1 MQQPEIPANESDR
14 LLALNRYKILDTLPE
29 QEYDDL
35 TQLAADICGTPIS
48 LISLVDHD
56 RQWFKSRVGLDATET
71 PRDISFCGHAVAD
84 GEILNIPDATQDVRF
99 ADNPLVLQDPN
110 IRFYAGVPLITPDLY
125 ALGTLCVIDRQ
136 PRNLTPKQIQQLQ
149 ALSRLAVGQLEL
161 RLSGE
166 DLVNRTANLKARVE
180 REQLISTIAN
190 KTAALLPLPEILE
203 TSVQKLRS
211 LLGCDRL
218 LIWQFQS
225 DGSGKVISESVGA
238 DWRVA
243 MQEAIADPNFREE
256 VALRHS
262 DSRAIAKENILTAG
276 YPDAY
281 LHWLKAYQVKSN
293 FVVPMMVSGEL
304 WGFLDG
310 HQCMNYREWQNTDL
324 LLMDEITVQIA
335 IAIQQA
341 DAMAERQR
349 YEIELRDSEERFA
362 SLASAAPVGIFRTD
376 AEGRCIYV
384 NECWLQVSGLT
395 LSEASGFGW
404 IDGIHPSDRELVST
418 EWNTS
423 VTENRPF
430 SLEYRFQNKSGHTTW
445 GYGQAVAERNQ
456 FGEII
461 GYVGTITDISDR
473 KQAEGS
479 LQQLNQDLEA
489 KVEERTQALWRVNSL
504 QRAILDGAN
513 YAFISTNLNGV
524 IQTFNE
530 AAERMLG
537 YSASEVVGQCTPEI
551 IHDPQEVINRAPI
564 VSLELGQNIPV
575 GFEVFIAKARLGM
588 ASEDEWTYIR
598 KDGSRFPVLLS
609 ITALKDVNQ
618 EIIGF
623 LGIAQDISDRKQAEL
638 AIQESE
644 ARFRYLAD
652 HAPVLIWMSGLD
664 TFCFHF
670 NKTWLDFTGRTMEQ
684 DYGKGWTE
692 GIHPDDL
699 QLYSDVYTTSFE
711 IHQSFEIE
719 YRLRRFDGEYR
730 WLLNTGTPRFDADG
744 EFLGYIGT
752 CTDISDRKAVE
763 QEILESQKFIQKIAE
778 ASPNILYLYDL
789 QEHCNVYSNR
799 EIASVLGYSAT
810 EIKAMGS
817 AFFANL
823 MHPEDL
829 AKIPDY
835 YQQMEASQDGEIF
848 EIEYR
853 MRHANGEWRW
863 LYSRDTVFSRDDRGQ
878 IKLTIGTAQ
887 DISDRKDAERQFQNL
902 SDRLSLAAKSSA
914 MGIWDWDVVHNILTW
929 DDRMYEL
936 YGITSSQ
943 FSSAYEAW
951 TNSLHPD
958 DRQAGELAI
967 QQALAGEKDFSQEF
981 RVVHPDGTIRFIQAY
996 AIVQRNESGEPQHMI
1011 GANFDI
1017 SDRKQ
1022 AEVTLHQTAAQLEA
1036 SNRELEAF
1044 AYSVSHDLRS
1054 PLRAID
1060 GFSNALIEDY
1070 GDRFDDDARDYFDR
1084 IRRNIQRMGTLIDDL
1099 LRLSRVSRSEMQYS
1113 EVNLSDLVQEQIDEL
1128 QSINPE
1134 RQVKLAIAPNII
1146 VSADRTLMQVV
1157 ISNLVQNAWKFTSH
1171 HDSALIGFG
1180 VLQQEERLTYFM
1192 RDDGAGF
1199 NMTFAN
1205 MLFGVFQRL
1214 HNTNEF
1220 PGTGIGLAT
1229 VQRAIHRHGGKVWAE
1244 GVVEQGATIYFT
1256 VPNTSIKKG
1265 V

>member
-1 MQQPEIPANESDR
+1 MQNPEIPANESDR
-14 LLALNRYKILDTLPE
+14 LVALERYHILDTLPE

-48 LISLVDHD
+48 LISLVAQD
-56 RQWFKSRVGLDATET
+56 RQWFKSRVGIDVMET

-84 GEILNIPDATQDVRF
+84 GEILNIPDTTQDVRF

-110 IRFYAGVPLITPDLY
+110 IRFYAGVPLMTPDLY

-136 PRNLTPKQIQQLQ
+136 PRTLTPKQIQQLQ

-180 REQLISTIAN
+180 REQLISMIAN

-225 DGSGKVISESVGA
+225 DGSGLVIAESVGA

-243 MQEAIADPNFREE
+243 LNEAISDPNFRGDI
-256 VALRHS
+256 ALRHKEC
-262 DSRAIAKENILTAG
+262 RAITKENILTAG

-281 LHWLKAYQVKSN
+281 LHWLQAYQVKSN
-293 FVVPMMVSGEL
+293 LVVPMVVSGKL

-310 HQCMNYREWQNTDL
+310 HQCINYREWQHTDL
-324 LLMDEITVQIA
+324 VMIDEITVQIA

-341 DAMAERQR
+341 EAMAERHR
-349 YEIELRDSEERFA
+349 CEVELRDSEERFA

-384 NECWLQVSGLT
+384 NERWLQVSGLT
-395 LSEASGFGW
+395 LSEALGFGW
-404 IDGIHPSDRELVST
+404 IDGIHPNDRELVFT

-423 VTENRPF
+423 VAENRPF
-430 SLEYRFQNKSGHTTW
+430 LLEYRFQNKAGQTTW

-456 FGEII
+456 FGETV

-473 KQAEGS
+473 KQAEAS

-489 KVEERTQALWRVNSL
+489 KVAERTQSLLQVNSL
-504 QRAILDGAN
+504 HQAILDGAD
-513 YAFISTNLNGV
+513 YALISTDLNGV
-524 IQTFNE
+524 IQTFNK
-530 AAERMLG
+530 AAERLLG
-537 YSASEVVGQCTPEI
+537 YSASELIGQFTPAI
-551 IHDPQEVINRAPI
+551 IHDPQEIVNRAANLS
-564 VSLELGQNIPV
+564 VELGQNILV
-575 GFEVFIAKARLGM
+575 GFEVFVAKARLGL
-588 ASEDEWTYIR
+588 ASENEWTYIR

-609 ITALKDVNQ
+609 ITALKDDHQ

-623 LGIAQDISDRKQAEL
+623 LGIAQDISDRKQAE
-638 AIQESE
+638 
-644 ARFRYLAD
+644 
-652 HAPVLIWMSGLD
+652 
-664 TFCFHF
+664 
-670 NKTWLDFTGRTMEQ
+670 
-684 DYGKGWTE
+684 
-692 GIHPDDL
+692 
-699 QLYSDVYTTSFE
+699 
-711 IHQSFEIE
+711 
-719 YRLRRFDGEYR
+719 
-730 WLLNTGTPRFDADG
+730 
-744 EFLGYIGT
+744 
-752 CTDISDRKAVE
+752 
-763 QEILESQKFIQKIAE
+763 QEILESQRFIEKIAE

-799 EIASVLGYSAT
+799 EIASVLGYTPT
-810 EIKAMGS
+810 EIQAMG
-817 AFFANL
+817 AALFANL

-829 AKIPDY
+829 AKMPDY
-835 YQQMEASQDGEIF
+835 YQQIDIAQDGEIF

-887 DISDRKDAERQFQNL
+887 DISDRKEAERQFQNL

-936 YGITSSQ
+936 YGITSNQ
-943 FSSAYEAW
+943 FSSAYDAW
-951 TNSLHPD
+951 SNSLHPN
-958 DRQAGELAI
+958 DRQASELAI
-967 QQALAGEKDFSQEF
+967 QQALKGEKDFCQEF
-981 RVVHPDGTIRFIQAY
+981 RVIHPDGTIRFIQAY
-996 AIVQRNESGEPQHMI
+996 AIVQRNERGEPLQMI

-1022 AEVTLHQTAAQLEA
+1022 AEVTIQQTAAQLEA

-1070 GDRFDDDARDYFDR
+1070 GDRFDDEAKDYFDR
-1084 IRRNIQRMGTLIDDL
+1084 IRRNIHRMGMLIDDL

-1113 EVNLSDLVQEQIDEL
+1113 AVNLSALVQEQIDEL
-1128 QSINPE
+1128 QAINPE

-1157 ISNLVQNAWKFTSH
+1157 INNLVQNAWKFTSH
-1171 HDSALIGFG
+1171 HDSAQIEFG
-1180 VLQQEERLTYFM
+1180 VLQQEDRLTYFI

-1256 VPNTSIKKG
+1256 VPNTSIRKG

>member
-1 MQQPEIPANESDR
+1 MQQPEIPTNESDR
-14 LLALNRYKILDTLPE
+14 LLALNRYKVLDTLPE

-125 ALGTLCVIDRQ
+125 PLGTLCVIDRQ
-136 PRNLTPKQIQQLQ
+136 PRNLTPQQIQQLQ
-149 ALSRLAVGQLEL
+149 ALSRLAIGQLEL

-218 LIWQFQS
+218 LIWQFQP

-293 FVVPMMVSGEL
+293 LVVPMMVSGQL

-310 HQCMNYREWQNTDL
+310 HQCMNYWEWQNTDL

-341 DAMAERQR
+341 DAMAERHR
-349 YEIELRDSEERFA
+349 CEVELRDSEERFA

-376 AEGRCIYV
+376 AEGKCIYV
-384 NECWLQVSGLT
+384 NESWLQVSGLA
-395 LSEASGFGW
+395 LSEATGFGW
-404 IDGIHPSDRELVST
+404 LDGIHPSDRELVFT
-418 EWNTS
+418 EWNAS

-430 SLEYRFQNKSGHTTW
+430 LLEYRFQNKAGQTTW

-456 FGEII
+456 FGETV

-473 KQAEGS
+473 KQAEVS

-489 KVEERTQALWRVNSL
+489 KVEERTQSLLQVNSL
-504 QRAILDGAN
+504 HQAILDGAD
-513 YAFISTNLNGV
+513 YALISTDLNGV
-524 IQTFNE
+524 IQTFNQ

-537 YSASEVVGQCTPEI
+537 YSASEVVGQLTPEI
-551 IHDPQEVINRAPI
+551 IHDPQEVIHRAAI
-564 VSLELGQNIPV
+564 VSLELGLNIPI
-575 GFEVFIAKARLGM
+575 GFEVFAAKARLGM
-588 ASEDEWTYIR
+588 VSEDEWTYIR
-598 KDGSRFPVLLS
+598 KVGSRFPVLLCA
-609 ITALKDVNQ
+609 TALKDVNQ
-618 EIIGF
+618 QIIGF
-623 LGIAQDISDRKQAEL
+623 LGIAQDISDRKQAEQQLNQQL
-638 AIQESE
+638 AAIEAAVDGIAILKDDCYVYLNSSHVTLFGYDRSQDILGKNWRTLYAPEELQRIESE
-644 ARFRYLAD
+644 VF
-652 HAPVLIWMSGLD
+652 PVLGKDRHWEGEVIAIRKDGT
-664 TFCFHF
+664 TF
-670 NKTWLDFTGRTMEQ
+670 
-684 DYGKGWTE
+684 TE
-692 GIHPDDL
+692 GLSLTLTEDNLLICVCR
-699 QLYSDVYTTSFE
+699 DVST
-711 IHQSFEIE
+711 
-719 YRLRRFDGEYR
+719 
-730 WLLNTGTPRFDADG
+730 
-744 EFLGYIGT
+744 
-752 CTDISDRKAVE
+752 
-763 QEILESQKFIQKIAE
+763 
-778 ASPNILYLYDL
+778 
-789 QEHCNVYSNR
+789 
-799 EIASVLGYSAT
+799 
-810 EIKAMGS
+810 
-817 AFFANL
+817 
-823 MHPEDL
+823 
-829 AKIPDY
+829 
-835 YQQMEASQDGEIF
+835 
-848 EIEYR
+848 
-853 MRHANGEWRW
+853 
-863 LYSRDTVFSRDDRGQ
+863 
-878 IKLTIGTAQ
+878 
-887 DISDRKDAERQFQNL
+887 RKDAERQLQSL
-902 SDRLSLAAKSSA
+902 SDRLTLAVKSSA

-929 DDRMYEL
+929 DDQMYKL
-936 YGITSSQ
+936 YGITSDQ

-958 DRQAGELAI
+958 DRQAGDLAI
-967 QQALAGEKDFSQEF
+967 QQALAGEKEFSQEF
-981 RVVHPDGTIRFIQAY
+981 RVIHSDGTIRYIQAY
-996 AIVQRNESGEPQHMI
+996 AIVQRNECGEPQHMI
-1011 GANFDI
+1011 GSNFDI

-1022 AEVTLHQTAAQLEA
+1022 AEVTIQQTTAQLQA
-1036 SNRELEAF
+1036 SNQELEAF

-1060 GFSNALIEDY
+1060 GFSSALIEDY
-1070 GDRFDDDARDYFDR
+1070 GDRFDDEARDYFDR

-1099 LRLSRVSRSEMQYS
+1099 LRLSRVSRSEMQYVD
-1113 EVNLSDLVQEQIDEL
+1113 VNLSDLVQEQIDEL

-1134 RQVKLAIAPNII
+1134 RQVKFAIVPNII
-1146 VSADRTLMQVV
+1146 VSADRALMQVV

-1171 HDSALIGFG
+1171 HDSAMIEFG

>member
-1 MQQPEIPANESDR
+1 MQKPEIPANESDR

-48 LISLVDHD
+48 LISLVDQD

-125 ALGTLCVIDRQ
+125 PLGTLCVIDRQ
-136 PRNLTPKQIQQLQ
+136 PRTLTPKQIQQLQ

-166 DLVNRTANLKARVE
+166 DLVKRTANLKARVE

-190 KTAALLPLPEILE
+190 KTAASLPLPEILE
-203 TSVQKLRS
+203 TTVQKLRS

-218 LIWQFQS
+218 LIWQFRS
-225 DGSGKVISESVGA
+225 DGSGLVISESVGA

-243 MQEAIADPNFREE
+243 LNEVIEDPNFCEE

-276 YPDAY
+276 YPDTY
-281 LHWLKAYQVKSN
+281 LHWLQAYQVKSSL
-293 FVVPMMVSGEL
+293 VVPMMVSGRL

-310 HQCMNYREWQNTDL
+310 HQCMNYWEWQNTDL

-341 DAMAERQR
+341 EAMAERHR
-349 YEIELRDSEERFA
+349 YEVELRDSEERFA
-362 SLASAAPVGIFRTD
+362 SLAAAAPVGIFRTD
-376 AEGRCIYV
+376 VEGRCIYV
-384 NECWLQVSGLT
+384 NERWLQISGLA
-395 LSEASGFGW
+395 LSEATGFGW
-404 IDGIHPSDRELVST
+404 LDGIHPSDRELVST

-423 VTENRPF
+423 VIENRPF
-430 SLEYRFQNKSGHTTW
+430 SLEYRFKNKDGQTTW

-473 KQAEGS
+473 KQAEAS
-479 LQQLNQDLEA
+479 LQQLNQELET
-489 KVEERTQALWRVNSL
+489 KVEERTQALWQVNSL
-504 QRAILDGAN
+504 HQAILDGAD
-513 YAFISTNLNGV
+513 YALISTDLNGV
-524 IQTFNE
+524 IQTFNK

-537 YSASEVVGQCTPEI
+537 YSASEMVGQCTPEI
-551 IHDPQEVINRAPI
+551 IHEPQEVIDRAAI

-575 GFEVFIAKARLGM
+575 GFDVFVAKARLGIP
-588 ASEDEWTYIR
+588 SEDEWTYIR

-609 ITALKDVNQ
+609 ATALKNDNQ

-623 LGIAQDISDRKQAEL
+623 LGIAQDISDRKQAE
-638 AIQESE
+638 
-644 ARFRYLAD
+644 
-652 HAPVLIWMSGLD
+652 H
-664 TFCFHF
+664 
-670 NKTWLDFTGRTMEQ
+670 
-684 DYGKGWTE
+684 
-692 GIHPDDL
+692 
-699 QLYSDVYTTSFE
+699 
-711 IHQSFEIE
+711 
-719 YRLRRFDGEYR
+719 
-730 WLLNTGTPRFDADG
+730 
-744 EFLGYIGT
+744 
-752 CTDISDRKAVE
+752 
-763 QEILESQKFIQKIAE
+763 EILESQRFIEKIAE

-789 QEHCNVYSNR
+789 QEQCNVYSNR
-799 EIASVLGYSAT
+799 EIASILGYSST
-810 EIKAMGS
+810 EIQAMGS
-817 AFFANL
+817 ALFANL

-835 YQQMEASQDGEIF
+835 YQQIDTSQDGEIF

-887 DISDRKDAERQFQNL
+887 DISARKQAEQQLNQHLTAIEAAIDGIAILKDDRYVYLNSSHVHLFGYDHPEDLLGKSWTTLYSLEELQRIGREVFPVLGEHRHWEGEAIAIRRDGTTFTEGLSLTLTEDNLLICVCRDVSARKDAERQL
-902 SDRLSLAAKSSA
+902 KSLYDRLTLAAKSSA

-936 YGITSSQ
+936 YGITANQ
-943 FSSAYEAW
+943 FTNAYEAW
-951 TNSLHPD
+951 SNSLHPD
-958 DRQAGELAI
+958 DRQASELAL
-967 QQALAGEKDFSQEF
+967 QQALAGEKEFSQEF
-981 RVVHPDGTIRFIQAY
+981 RVIHPDGTIRFIQAY
-996 AIVQRNESGEPQHMI
+996 AIVQRNESGEPQQMI

-1022 AEVTLHQTAAQLEA
+1022 AEATIQQTAAQLEA
-1036 SNRELEAF
+1036 SNQELEAF

-1084 IRRNIQRMGTLIDDL
+1084 IRRNIQRMGMLIDDL
-1099 LRLSRVSRSEMQYS
+1099 LRLSRVSRSEMQYVD
-1113 EVNLSDLVQEQIDEL
+1113 VNLSDLVQEQIDDL
-1128 QSINPE
+1128 QAINPE
-1134 RQVKLAIAPNII
+1134 RRVKFAIAPNII

-1171 HDSALIGFG
+1171 HDSAMIEFG

-1244 GVVEQGATIYFT
+1244 GAVEQGATIYFT
-1256 VPNTSIKKG
+1256 VPNTSIRKG
-1265 V
+1265 G

>member
-1 MQQPEIPANESDR
+1 MQKPEILANESDR
-14 LLALNRYKILDTLPE
+14 LLALNRYKVLDTLPE

-48 LISLVDHD
+48 LISLVDQD

-218 LIWQFQS
+218 LIWQFRS
-225 DGSGKVISESVGA
+225 DGSGLVISESVGA

-243 MQEAIADPNFREE
+243 LNEAIADSNFRED

-262 DSRAIAKENILTAG
+262 DSRVIAKENILTAG

-281 LHWLKAYQVKSN
+281 LHWLQAYQVKSN
-293 FVVPMMVSGEL
+293 LVVPMMVSGQL

-310 HQCMNYREWQNTDL
+310 HQCMNYWEWQNTDL

-341 DAMAERQR
+341 EAMAERHR
-349 YEIELRDSEERFA
+349 CEVELRDSEERFA

-384 NECWLQVSGLT
+384 NERWLQVSGLA
-395 LSEASGFGW
+395 LSEALGFGW
-404 IDGIHPSDRELVST
+404 LDGIHPSDRELVFT
-418 EWNTS
+418 EWNAT
-423 VTENRPF
+423 VAENRPF
-430 SLEYRFQNKSGHTTW
+430 SLEYRFKNKAGQITW

-456 FGEII
+456 FGETV

-473 KQAEGS
+473 KQAEVS
-479 LQQLNQDLEA
+479 LQQHNQDLEA
-489 KVEERTQALWRVNSL
+489 KVEERTQSLLQVNSL
-504 QRAILDGAN
+504 HQAILDGAD
-513 YAFISTNLNGV
+513 YALISTDLNGV
-524 IQTFNE
+524 IQTFNK

-537 YSASEVVGQCTPEI
+537 YCASEVVGQLTPEI
-551 IHDPQEVINRAPI
+551 IHDPQEVIHRAAI

-575 GFEVFIAKARLGM
+575 GFEVFTAKARLGM
-588 ASEDEWTYIR
+588 ASEVEWTYIR

-609 ITALKDVNQ
+609 TTALKDVNQ
-618 EIIGF
+618 QIIGF
-623 LGIAQDISDRKQAEL
+623 LGIAQDISDRKQAEQQL
-638 AIQESE
+638 KQQLTAIE
-644 ARFRYLAD
+644 AAVDGIAILKDDCYVYLNSSHVTLFGYDRPQDLLGKNWRTLYAPEELQRIQREVF
-652 HAPVLIWMSGLD
+652 PVLGKDRHWEGEAIAIRRDGT
-664 TFCFHF
+664 TF
-670 NKTWLDFTGRTMEQ
+670 
-684 DYGKGWTE
+684 TE
-692 GIHPDDL
+692 GLSLTLTEDNLLICVCR
-699 QLYSDVYTTSFE
+699 DV
-711 IHQSFEIE
+711 
-719 YRLRRFDGEYR
+719 
-730 WLLNTGTPRFDADG
+730 
-744 EFLGYIGT
+744 
-752 CTDISDRKAVE
+752 
-763 QEILESQKFIQKIAE
+763 
-778 ASPNILYLYDL
+778 
-789 QEHCNVYSNR
+789 
-799 EIASVLGYSAT
+799 SA
-810 EIKAMGS
+810 
-817 AFFANL
+817 
-823 MHPEDL
+823 
-829 AKIPDY
+829 
-835 YQQMEASQDGEIF
+835 
-848 EIEYR
+848 
-853 MRHANGEWRW
+853 
-863 LYSRDTVFSRDDRGQ
+863 
-878 IKLTIGTAQ
+878 
-887 DISDRKDAERQFQNL
+887 RKDAERQLQSL

-936 YGITSSQ
+936 YGITSNQ

-951 TNSLHPD
+951 SNSLHPD
-958 DRQAGELAI
+958 DRQASELAI
-967 QQALAGEKDFSQEF
+967 QQALAGEKDFSPEF
-981 RVVHPDGTIRFIQAY
+981 RVIHPDGTIHFIQAY
-996 AIVQRNESGEPQHMI
+996 AIVQRNERGEPQQMI

-1022 AEVTLHQTAAQLEA
+1022 AEVTIQQTAAQLEA

-1084 IRRNIQRMGTLIDDL
+1084 IRRNIQRMGMLIDDL

-1128 QSINPE
+1128 QVINPE
-1134 RQVKLAIAPNII
+1134 RQVKSAIAPNII
-1146 VSADRTLMQVV
+1146 VSADRALMQVV

-1171 HDSALIGFG
+1171 HDSAMIEFG
-1180 VLQQEERLTYFM
+1180 VLQQEEHLTYFM